1 MVLEDK
7 DIKHIANL
15 ARLELSAAELE
26 KYGAQLP
33 KILDYVGQLQDV
45 DTSEVD
51 ALDNLKTTVNN
62 FRADEVVAWDETER
76 DNALAQASEVDKGQI
91 KVHRVLE

>member
-1 MVLEDK
+1 MITNE
-7 DIKHIANL
+7 DIKHIADL
-15 ARLELSAAELE
+15 ARLELSPAELE

-51 ALDNLKTTVNN
+51 AISNLSNKASE
-62 FRADEVVAWDETER
+62 FRADEVVAWNETER
-76 DNALAQASEVDKGQI
+76 DNALNQASEISGGQI

>member
-1 MVLEDK
+1 MISDK

-15 ARLELSAAELE
+15 ARLELTPAELE

-51 ALDNLKTTVNN
+51 TLDNLSGTPSE
-62 FRADEVVAWDETER
+62 FRADEAVNWNEVER
-76 DNALAQASEVDKGQI
+76 NNALAQASGVEGGQI

>member
-1 MVLEDK
+1 MINNE

-15 ARLELSAAELE
+15 ARLELTPAELE

-51 ALDNLKTTVNN
+51 AINN
-62 FRADEVVAWDETER
+62 VSDSPSEFRADEAIDWNEAER
-76 DNALAQASEVDKGQI
+76 NNALAQASELDGGQI